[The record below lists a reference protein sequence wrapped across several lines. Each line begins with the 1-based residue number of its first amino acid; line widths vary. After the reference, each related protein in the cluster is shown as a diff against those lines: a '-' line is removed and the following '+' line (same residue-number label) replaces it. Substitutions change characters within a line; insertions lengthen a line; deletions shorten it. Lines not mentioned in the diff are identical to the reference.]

1 MIYNIKKMIS
11 NILSGFMNRSEV
23 ISNEKTKIREQI
35 RELKRLISDAQK
47 QEEANNVFCKIETL
61 SEFKT
66 AQSILLYWSTS
77 GELPTHEV
85 IEKWSGEKKI
95 ILPTVV
101 GRDLVLKSY
110 SSSGKM
116 KQGALGIWE
125 PDSSENYNGTIDL
138 VIVPG
143 VAFDS
148 KKNRLGRGKGFYDRF
163 FKRNNSVKIGVGFDF
178 QLLNEV
184 PSTKLDI
191 KMDKIITASNTIK

>member
-1 MIYNIKKMIS
+1 MIS
-11 NILSGFMNRSEV
+11 NILSGFLNRSES

-35 RELKRLISDAQK
+35 RELKKLISDVQK
-47 QEEANNVFCKIETL
+47 QEEANNVFYKIETL
-61 SEFKT
+61 PEFKA
-66 AQSILLYWSTS
+66 AQSILLYWSTP
-77 GELPTHEV
+77 GELPTHKI

-101 GRDLVLKSY
+101 GDDLVLKSY
-110 SSSGKM
+110 SSNGTM

-125 PDSSENYNGTIDL
+125 PDSRENYNGTIDL

-143 VAFDS
+143 VAFDN

-163 FKRNNSVKIGVGFDF
+163 FKKNNSIKIGVGFDF

-191 KMDKIITASNTIK
+191 KMDKVITASNTIE